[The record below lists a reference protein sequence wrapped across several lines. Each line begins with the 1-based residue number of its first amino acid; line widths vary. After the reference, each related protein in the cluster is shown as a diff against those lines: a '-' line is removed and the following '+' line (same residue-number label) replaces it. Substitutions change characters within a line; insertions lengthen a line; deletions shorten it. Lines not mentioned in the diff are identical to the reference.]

1 MSQNQRAQIT
11 MTDDEVAQFLE
22 RSRTATMATLG
33 PNGIP
38 HLVAMWFGVID
49 GRIYFET
56 KLKSQKLA
64 NLRRD
69 PRLVCML
76 EAGDSYDELR
86 GVSIEGTATIID
98 DVTSDEYWAA
108 AISVYQRYMGTYT
121 EADRPAVDFRM
132 NKRAVVR
139 LNPERTRTWDHR
151 KLGLAP
157 RGVNGAT
164 AGLVP

>member
-11 MTDDEVAQFLE
+11 MTDDEVAGFLE

-33 PNGIP
+33 PTGTP
-38 HLVAMWFGVID
+38 HLVAMWYGVID
-49 GRIYFET
+49 GKIYFET

-64 NLRRD
+64 NLRRN
-69 PRLVCML
+69 PRLVCMI

-86 GVSIEGTATIID
+86 GVSIEGTAAIID
-98 DVTSDEYWAA
+98 DVTSEEYWAA
-108 AISVYQRYMGTYT
+108 AISVYERYMGPYT
-121 EADRPAVDFRM
+121 EADRPSVDFMM

-139 LNPERTRTWDHR
+139 LDPERTRTWDHR
-151 KLGLAP
+151 KLGLPPMAVS
-157 RGVNGAT
+157 GST